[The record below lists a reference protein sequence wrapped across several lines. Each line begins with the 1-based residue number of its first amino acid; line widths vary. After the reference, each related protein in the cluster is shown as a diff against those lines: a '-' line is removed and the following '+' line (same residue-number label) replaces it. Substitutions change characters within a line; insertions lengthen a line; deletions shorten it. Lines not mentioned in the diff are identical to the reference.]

1 MKKIILSIAFVTAL
15 ASCGS
20 QNTVL
25 KSGNYNLESNCPTQ
39 GTCLFEVLKDSSLVY
54 KQNGAGKLYY
64 ESQAQEGK
72 SILKYTYTKTPNQ
85 QAQDDFYREE
95 VIIETTSDVASLN
108 RDSEIKMLF
117 GVFCYCKDIAGYRE
131 VKDGY
136 AEYKDGKVIITLPDV
151 IQNQKTKTII
161 ADIK

>member
-1 MKKIILSIAFVTAL
+1 MKKTILSIAFVTVL

-25 KSGNYNLESNCPTQ
+25 KAGNYNLESTCPTQ
-39 GTCLFEVLKDSSLVY
+39 GTCSFEVLKDSSLVY

-64 ESQAQEGK
+64 EAKEQEGK
-72 SILKYTYTKTPNQ
+72 SVLKYTYSKTPNK
-85 QAQDDFYREE
+85 QAQDDFYKEE
-95 VIIETTSDVASLN
+95 VIIETASDVASLN
-108 RDSEIKMLF
+108 RNSEIKMLF
-117 GVFCYCKDIAGYRE
+117 GVFCYCKDLAGYRE